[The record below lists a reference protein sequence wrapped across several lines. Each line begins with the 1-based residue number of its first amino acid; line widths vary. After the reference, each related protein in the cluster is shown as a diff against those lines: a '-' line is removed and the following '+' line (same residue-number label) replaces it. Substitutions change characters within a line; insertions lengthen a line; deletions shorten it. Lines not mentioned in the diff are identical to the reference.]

1 MPELPITVC
10 KVTTPEGPQEYVA
23 LGTAEQIFTRGLPA
37 EGIVGVLTRPLEPGE
52 AITPAVFARHRAF
65 VDFMHAVIA
74 QHAPPQ
80 AGCIAEAR
88 RLGNGWVYIIDQR
101 TPTPQG
107 PVPPQDIVGC
117 FEVKD
122 GQVVTGSYRPNDKH
136 RILSADGFCQ
146 LGAELQQCLLEE
158 LAKRS
163 VSGS

>member
-1 MPELPITVC
+1 MLS
-10 KVTTPEGPQEYVA
+10 
-23 LGTAEQIFTRGLPA
+23 RGLPA
-37 EGIVGVLTRPLEPGE
+37 EAIVGVVLRPLEHGDT
-52 AITPAVFARHRAF
+52 ITPEVFARNKTF

-74 QHAPPQ
+74 LHAPQQ

-122 GQVVTGSYRPNDKH
+122 GQVVTGSYKPNDKH

-158 LAKRS
+158 LEKRQ
-163 VSGS
+163 VSGT